1 MRLLKVL
8 NTHQEGTGELLTRNE
23 RVHTRLLGS
32 PSLNRVQIQQTLA
45 KVDEGQP
52 IVEL

>member
-8 NTHQEGTGELLTRNE
+8 KTHHEGTGELLTRNE

-32 PSLNRVQIQQTLA
+32 PSLNRVQVQQALA